1 MKLYYRGLTYEY
13 NSKEAAKK
21 AIRPFAPVPHQG
33 SAYNLIY
40 RGLTYRVD
48 PNTKPVEVSTP
59 PVTYQLIYR
68 GIAYFVERTH
78 TGEVF
83 TTLSQPVNT
92 TRSQTLRR
100 NIARIFKILVR

>member
-13 NSKEAAKK
+13 NLEEATKK
-21 AIRPFAPVPHQG
+21 VIRPFAPVRHQG
-33 SAYNLIY
+33 SAYNLTY

-48 PNTKPVEVSTP
+48 PNIESPKVSKS

-78 TGEVF
+78 TGKISTIF
-83 TTLSQPVNT
+83 SKTVNI
-92 TRSQTLRR
+92 SKIGKLFI
-100 NIARIFKILVR
+100 NILGLQKS